1 MSERSHDIE
10 KYLRGELTPAEM
22 HALEKRALDDPFLAD
37 ALEGASQLS
46 QDDFNADLQSLH
58 KALNERVNEKKVIS
72 LWGWTARIAA
82 GLVLVAISTVVIINL
97 TKDSNKED
105 LALVEEQK
113 VEAEKDQSPS
123 LNESASQ
130 PDSSL
135 ANTAN
140 NSEEDDN
147 DRAEIKPEQPAAA
160 PPKKQNRRS
169 EPLTTATKPAQQQIA
184 AAQPSEPKIDSFQ
197 SVGDIGAA
205 APVEAEKV
213 QEVLQADDK
222 IAKEEVSKS
231 RAKTIAIA
239 PPVSDKRGV
248 INADK
253 AFYNYSIDSP
263 SPQPTLRS
271 STNSY
276 TLSQDSVAFSLTGV
290 KKVTGRV
297 TSSDDGSGLPGVNVV
312 IKGTST
318 GTVTD
323 INGNYQIEIPDPYTT
338 LVYSFIG
345 LESMEMPVNNSPVVD
360 ASMNQDMAQLSEVV
374 VTGFGEVGNN
384 GPANTTFQM
393 AEPVGG
399 RRAFKK
405 YLEDKLI
412 YPQQAIA
419 NNVEGKVTIQFI
431 VEPTGKL
438 SNFNVVKGIGS
449 GCDEELIRL
458 IKQGPRWSATKRND
472 ELVKS
477 RVRVRMRFSLPKK
490 K

>member
-1 MSERSHDIE
+1 MSEQSHDIE

-46 QDDFNADLQSLH
+46 QNELSADLQSLH
-58 KALNERVNEKKVIS
+58 KSLNERADEKKVIP
-72 LWGWTARIAA
+72 LWTWAARIAA
-82 GLVLVAISTVVIINL
+82 GLILVAISTVVIINF
-97 TKDSNKED
+97 TNDSKKGD
-105 LALVEEQK
+105 LALVEEQNVNK
-113 VEAEKDQSPS
+113 TKDQSPS
-123 LNESASQ
+123 RNESASQ

-135 ANTAN
+135 ANA
-140 NSEEDDN
+140 EDNQADADN
-147 DRAEIKPEQPAAA
+147 DDRKNIKPEQPAAA
-160 PPKKQNRRS
+160 SPKNQNRRS
-169 EPLTTATKPAQQQIA
+169 ESATPIAKPAERQEIA
-184 AAQPSEPKIDSFQ
+184 AVQSSEPKIDSLK
-197 SVGDIGAA
+197 SISEIAA
-205 APVEAEKV
+205 APVEAEK
-213 QEVLQADDK
+213 ADAILSDNDK
-222 IAKEEVSKS
+222 VAKEEVSKRKDKS
-231 RAKTIAIA
+231 VVTA
-239 PPVSDKRGV
+239 PARSTDG
-248 INADK
+248 
-253 AFYNYSIDSP
+253 YSYTVTR
-263 SPQPTLRS
+263 PQSEPTLGLSNGRIS
-271 STNSY
+271 KDSISTSGMRP
-276 TLSQDSVAFSLTGV
+276 LGGV
-290 KKVTGRV
+290 NRVTGRV
-297 TSSDDGSGLPGVNVV
+297 TSSEDGTGLPGVNVV

-323 INGNYQIEIPDPYTT
+323 INGNYQIEIPDPYAT

-345 LESMEMPVNNSPVVD
+345 LESMEMPVNNSLVVD
-360 ASMNQDMAQLSEVV
+360 ASMSQDMAQLSEVV
-374 VTGFGEVGNN
+374 VTGFGEIDN
-384 GPANTTFQM
+384 GPTYPTFQM
-393 AEPVGG
+393 AEPMGG

-419 NNVEGKVTIQFI
+419 NKVEGKVTIQFI

-458 IKQGPRWSATKRND
+458 IKQGPKWSATKRND